1 MVLINF
7 VFCAISMDGTPS
19 LKILQKPN
27 TFTKN
32 ISLFHWSAGYDLV
45 IPFTVLAADGATATW
60 GENDSG
66 CAGVTIVLS
75 FSLCGS
81 KLKASLFPPC
91 WCSPLGFAWSP
102 DVLHPLVQSLKEFK
116 LKHETQRP

>member
-1 MVLINF
+1 MN
-7 VFCAISMDGTPS
+7 GTPS

-32 ISLFHWSAGYDLV
+32 ISLFHWSAGYELV
-45 IPFTVLAADGATATW
+45 IPCTFWAADGATATW

-66 CAGVTIVLS
+66 CAGVIISLI
-75 FSLCGS
+75 FFLCGS

-91 WCSPLGFAWSP
+91 SSSPLGFSWSP

-116 LKHETQRP
+116 LKHEIQRP